1 MPLTRSSS
9 EAEEVSVSEQS
20 VEAAVS
26 LTSLAHETSQ
36 SDVVVLSGHLAVFVA
51 LEQTRSNVSIHQTVC
66 TINTTRLDGEN
77 LPQRSQSGP
86 RRGPW
91 R

>member
-51 LEQTRSNVSIHQTVC
+51 LSDLNLDRGVVLGGDQSVGGRALAGDIEIHNISFVVLQVV
-66 TINTTRLDGEN
+66 L
-77 LPQRSQSGP
+77 
-86 RRGPW
+86 
-91 R
+91 